1 MNSFL
6 IYIYN
11 PLASGIISNLY
22 YTFRKHLA
30 AYCVL
35 GTRDGYNNAT
45 KQNSWFYS
53 IHIPMVE
60 YQVVGEKGF
69 EEKQRRVWEERHVKI
84 AVLEGVVLGTSLIV
98 DF

>member
-1 MNSFL
+1 
-6 IYIYN
+6 
-11 PLASGIISNLY
+11 
-22 YTFRKHLA
+22 
-30 AYCVL
+30 
-35 GTRDGYNNAT
+35 
-45 KQNSWFYS
+45 
-53 IHIPMVE
+53 MVE